1 LAVWM
6 SARGFRV
13 YSYVFGC
20 IDDGGG
26 RRIGRGMRRG
36 LDEEEEREGTR
47 NVPVC
52 ARVAVDARAAMLITV
67 RLP

>member
-1 LAVWM
+1 
-6 SARGFRV
+6 
-13 YSYVFGC
+13 
-20 IDDGGG
+20 
-26 RRIGRGMRRG
+26 MRRG